1 MGWGSVFKLIFDQ
14 VSFKH
19 NIQVEIFYVY
29 KGNICFTNLKFSIY
43 GNIFAI
49 DFMVIYYKVI
59 K

>member
-14 VSFKH
+14 VSF
-19 NIQVEIFYVY
+19 IQVEIFYVY

-49 DFMVIYYKVI
+49 DFMVIYTCTTK
-59 K
+59 

>member
-29 KGNICFTNLKFSIY
+29 KGNIGFTNLKFSIY

-49 DFMVIYYKVI
+49 DFMVIYTCTTK
-59 K
+59 